1 MKSWLLG
8 ALVVGLVGCGDR
20 TRESTEYSH
29 EEVLPEHEPV
39 NLPVTM
45 DVGSDATTVSTPSLA
60 GAVGPQSHYMV
71 MFGYQGRG
79 SVNLPRNSHTYTMLV
94 RAIGEDLTTAALET
108 HVISWLPEDGLVGV
122 GQPVKKGKNYSYDET
137 VAVARRSDFE
147 VRRSYVVRIAPILYR
162 RGLARFDDLV
172 DGAASERIRYKMID
186 DLSGR
191 QRVLDGE
198 DGYTNCIHAVSDASI
213 QGSMLQT
220 GTRRGFA
227 ASDAV
232 YEYLKVF
239 VREPD
244 RHYDDPLAARL
255 GL

>member
-1 MKSWLLG
+1 MKRWLLG
-8 ALVVGLVGCGDR
+8 ALVIGLTGCGDR
-20 TRESTEYSH
+20 ARESTEYAY

-39 NLPVTM
+39 NLPVSM
-45 DVGSDATTVSTPSLA
+45 NVQDDVRPVSTPSLA
-60 GAVGPQSHYMV
+60 DAVGPESHYMV

-79 SVNLPRNSHTYTMLV
+79 GVNLPRNSHTYAMFV

-122 GQPVKKGKNYSYDET
+122 GQPVKKGKNYGYEET
-137 VAVARRSDFE
+137 AAIARRSDFE
-147 VRRSYVVRIAPILYR
+147 VRRSYVVRIAPILYE
-162 RGLARFDDLV
+162 RGVARFDDLV

-186 DLSGR
+186 DLSAR

-213 QGSMLQT
+213 QGSLLQT